1 VDGDGMPPL
10 SPSMDIEPTDN
21 GGAGAGLAADT
32 GAAGT
37 GAIEPPDC
45 GAVEAAT
52 GAAAAGPVGYSPAVN
67 SGP

>member
-1 VDGDGMPPL
+1 
-10 SPSMDIEPTDN
+10 MDSEPTDN
-21 GGAGAGLAADT
+21 GGAGEGLAADT
-32 GAAGT
+32 GAAGA